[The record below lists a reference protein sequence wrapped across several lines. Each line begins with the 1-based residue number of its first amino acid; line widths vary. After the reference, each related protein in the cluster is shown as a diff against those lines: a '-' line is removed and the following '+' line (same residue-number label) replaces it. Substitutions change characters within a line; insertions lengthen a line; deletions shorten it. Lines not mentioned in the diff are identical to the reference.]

1 MSEKKILV
9 SGCLFGWHCR
19 YDDGDTPCLHPQF
32 LKWKEEGRL
41 IPVCPEVFGG
51 LPTPRPDCQR
61 TGDKVMSCVGGDCTE
76 QYTKGANEALRL
88 AKENDVA
95 LCIMKEDSPSCGST
109 HIYDGTFTDTIIDGQ
124 GLAVEYLRNAGYK
137 VFSENMIEEVIK
149 ALAK

>member
-19 YDDGDTPCLHPQF
+19 YDDG
-32 LKWKEEGRL
+32 
-41 IPVCPEVFGG
+41 
-51 LPTPRPDCQR
+51 
-61 TGDKVMSCVGGDCTE
+61 
-76 QYTKGANEALRL
+76 N
-88 AKENDVA
+88 
-95 LCIMKEDSPSCGST
+95 
-109 HIYDGTFTDTIIDGQ
+109 TDTIIEGQ